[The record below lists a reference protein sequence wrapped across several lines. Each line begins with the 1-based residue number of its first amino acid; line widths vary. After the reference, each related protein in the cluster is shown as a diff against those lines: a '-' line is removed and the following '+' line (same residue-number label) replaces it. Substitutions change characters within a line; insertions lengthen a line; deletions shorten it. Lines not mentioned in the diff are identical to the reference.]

1 VLLRDRFRYGLGT
14 LSTHALMRGAC
25 CTCAGWGCSLPSSR
39 REPRPFGRQPSTCR
53 TPTRTTVQIKPRLGV
68 DALYAPRH
76 PRRDPRRRRPQR
88 RRDRAGRVTGIT
100 GEAGAAD
107 LEVGADGRRSTIA
120 RCVGATAARVAPT
133 SSAVIYRY
141 FRDDAIAGYHW
152 HYAARSSCRRHSR
165 QRGPGLRVRR
175 HQRNS
180 CDASWAA
187 PTPACAVSWPGSA
200 ERADMRPSRGRRRW
214 SRT

>member
-1 VLLRDRFRYGLGT
+1 MRLRDRFRYGTGT
-14 LSTHALMRGAC
+14 LSTHALMRGAVLHLHRLGLLPAVVE
-25 CTCAGWGCSLPSSR
+25 AGTPPVRPTTFHLPDAD
-39 REPRPFGRQPSTCR
+39 
-53 TPTRTTVQIKPRLGV
+53 TTVQIKPWLGV
-68 DALYAPRH
+68 DTLYAPRH
-76 PRRDPRRRRPQR
+76 SRRDPRRRRPPR
-88 RRDRAGRVTGIT
+88 RRDRADRVTGIT

-187 PTPACAVSWPGSA
+187 AAPSCAVSWPGSA